1 MFKDIF
7 SISLSSM
14 MHRKLRS
21 WLTIIGII
29 IGISSVIMLITIS
42 QGLELAIKEQFEQ
55 FGTNTIRV
63 TPKGIRGPPTETDVL
78 TNKDKNIVEKVNGLE
93 YVSPVLLK
101 NAKVKFNNKE
111 ILVLVAGYPS
121 ENSDPGL
128 DDLSLIPENGRIF
141 KKGETKVALIG
152 SAISEDSFGKEVSLK
167 NSITIN
173 DEKFKVIGIFEKAGI
188 PNIDRGIYITLE
200 DAREIFNEQEGISV
214 ITAKVQEGL
223 DISKIRK
230 NIEIKLEKERN
241 NKNFEVFIPEQILE
255 QLSSILAV
263 VQFFLVGIA
272 AISIFVGAIGIM
284 NSMFTSVLERTRD
297 IGIMKSIGAKNS
309 DIMQI
314 FLIESGLFGLVGGII
329 GIITGIT
336 VSYLIGFIS
345 SQFGFTLLTIRINPI
360 LIILTIILSF
370 LIGMVSGYVP
380 AYRASKLKP
389 VDALRYE

>member
-42 QGLELAIKEQFEQ
+42 QGLELAIKEQIEQ

-78 TNKDKNIVEKVNGLE
+78 TN
-93 YVSPVLLK
+93 
-101 NAKVKFNNKE
+101 NNKE

-173 DEKFKVIGIFEKAGI
+173 DEKFKVIGIFEKTGI

-223 DISKIRK
+223 DISRIRK

-272 AISIFVGAIGIM
+272 EISIFVGAIGIM